1 MVRYATGF
9 TEKEKRELSIL
20 YFWPEPTREWMVRK
34 FTETEK
40 TGGRGGGGGAL
51 IQTYYV

>member
-20 YFWPEPTREWMVRK
+20 YFWPEPTREWMERK

-40 TGGRGGGGGAL
+40 TGGRGSNSDVL
-51 IQTYYV
+51 CLR

>member
-20 YFWPEPTREWMVRK
+20 YFWPEPTREWMGENLLRQ
-34 FTETEK
+34 
-40 TGGRGGGGGAL
+40 RRLGGGAL